1 MVDRTE
7 LFKAT
12 VKSSKL
18 MKSRLEKVLEEHER
32 KEHPNKPDVSSS
44 GLSKDWNRS
53 SKPSSF
59 SKKAE
64 EVMVDISKMHHF
76 LLKSR
81 SDYIGTVGHLGR
93 TFGCMSE
100 EERDCVDE
108 AAEKFMKN
116 CSESVYSLQKQIYSD
131 GITGEQMAAHR
142 KAVVEILKSY
152 LKKVCQLYSEQRAI
166 RVKRSVERRQ
176 NSRLTSSKTLA
187 VSVDSPE
194 VQELPQ
200 SPQCEVTPCPPT
212 PPYQPSFDLS
222 IEEADTFQQENVQL
236 LEQFHDVT
244 DEVRLIQEKVLQIS
258 ELQSLFTEKVM
269 EQAKN
274 IELVADNAV
283 TSTENVSAGNEEV
296 RGAIKNR
303 ATYRAVVLFI
313 LIMLSITLLFL
324 NWYS

>member
-1 MVDRTE
+1 
-7 LFKAT
+7 
-12 VKSSKL
+12 
-18 MKSRLEKVLEEHER
+18 
-32 KEHPNKPDVSSS
+32 
-44 GLSKDWNRS
+44 
-53 SKPSSF
+53 
-59 SKKAE
+59 
-64 EVMVDISKMHHF
+64 
-76 LLKSR
+76 
-81 SDYIGTVGHLGR
+81 
-93 TFGCMSE
+93 
-100 EERDCVDE
+100 
-108 AAEKFMKN
+108 
-116 CSESVYSLQKQIYSD
+116 
-131 GITGEQMAAHR
+131 
-142 KAVVEILKSY
+142 
-152 LKKVCQLYSEQRAI
+152 
-166 RVKRSVERRQ
+166 
-176 NSRLTSSKTLA
+176 
-187 VSVDSPE
+187 VDSPE